1 MKENPH
7 HIAIVRDAKS
17 SVRCA
22 AFALQNIPGGSDL
35 YNQAS
40 DIAYE
45 LYALSDRLQELLEK
59 AEKRE

>member
-7 HIAIVRDAKS
+7 HMAIVRDAKS
-17 SVRCA
+17 AVRCA
-22 AFALQNIPGGSDL
+22 ASTLKNIPGSSDL
-35 YNQAS
+35 YHQAS